1 VEVTPVTVPEPARSS
16 PHPPARASSFFVNS
30 TRLTL
35 SSLDDELQ
43 KNSFQPGVNGVSGAS
58 T

>member
-16 PHPPARASSFFVNS
+16 PHPPARSSFFVSS

-35 SSLDDELQ
+35 GSLDEELQ

-58 T
+58 A